1 MATKTYHLSNLIT
14 LEKHMQILIDENVSQ
29 DDNGNFMVNVGY
41 IRVSTDRQAEQGFG
55 LDIQSRDI
63 MNYCVRNNFTNLL
76 LFVDDGYTGTNM
88 DRPALQSIVQ
98 MIEDF
103 NDGKSN
109 LRVVSMIIPRV
120 DRLGRTL
127 LGSLQFIQDYIV
139 AKSDSKNSSINRNKE
154 DINFVSVA
162 ENFVRVDKTNPQAKL
177 MLMFMAT
184 LAEYDR
190 DMIVEK
196 MQKGKTERIAAGY
209 WMGGGNV
216 PYGYRYDRDKG
227 ILIVV
232 PEEADKIKE
241 IFRLYIEEK
250 LSPQKIADRLG
261 FKSDVIVSA
270 IIKRKSLTGCIVYK
284 GIEYPGQHEAI
295 ISLDRWK
302 EAQEIMAQRST
313 VRGDNNYLLSG
324 LIYCGECGAKM
335 RYQKWNKSGEC
346 KIFCYSLQK
355 SRPALVKDN
364 NCPSIRLWQSEL
376 ESAVI
381 NELFEMTYLVNKNN
395 QKMNAFV
402 DPTETIK
409 SQLTA
414 QKRKLSKLF
423 DFDDGED
430 DDVLTEKILECKRK
444 IRELE
449 SQLRNEEEQ
458 KELVKKID
466 KARQMLNTIQS
477 SWDDLSQSERQ
488 TILQDLIDKIVVYKD
503 GTINVYLKLQTYL
516 INGCLI

>member
-1 MATKTYHLSNLIT
+1 MITKTYHLSNLID
-14 LEKHMQILIDENVSQ
+14 LDSYMQILIDENVQQ
-29 DDNGNFMVNVGY
+29 DENSNFLINIGY

-55 LDIQSRDI
+55 LDIQTRDI
-63 MNYCVRNNFTNLL
+63 MNYCVRNDYTNLL

-88 DRPALQSIVQ
+88 ERPALQGIIQ

-109 LRVVSMIIPRV
+109 LRVASMIIPRV

-209 WMGGGNV
+209 WMGGGNI
-216 PYGYRYDRDKG
+216 PYGYSYDREKG
-227 ILIVV
+227 ILVV
-232 PEEADKIKE
+232 IPEEAEKIKE

-250 LSPQKIADRLG
+250 MSPQKIADRLG

-284 GIEYPGQHEAI
+284 GIEYQGQHEAI
-295 ISLDRWK
+295 ISLERWK
-302 EAQEIMAQRST
+302 EAQDIMEQRST
-313 VRGDNNYLLSG
+313 IRGDNNYLLSG
-324 LIYCGECGAKM
+324 LLYCGECGAKM
-335 RYQKWNKSGEC
+335 RYQKWNKNGEC

-355 SRPALVKDN
+355 SRPKLVKDE
-364 NCPSIRLWQSEL
+364 NCPSIRHWQSEL
-376 ESAVI
+376 EDAVI
-381 NELFEMTYLVNKNN
+381 KELFSMTYLANKDN
-395 QKMNAFV
+395 QKTAAFI
-402 DPTETIK
+402 DPAETLK
-409 SQLTA
+409 SQLAA

-449 SQLRNEEEQ
+449 SQLRNDSEQ

-466 KARQMLNTIQS
+466 KTRQLLATIQD
-477 SWDDLSQSERQ
+477 SWDEISQNEKQ
-488 TILQDLIDKIVVYKD
+488 NILQDLVDKIVVYKD
-503 GTINVYLKLQTYL
+503 GRINVHLKLQTYL
-516 INGCLI
+516 VNGQLS